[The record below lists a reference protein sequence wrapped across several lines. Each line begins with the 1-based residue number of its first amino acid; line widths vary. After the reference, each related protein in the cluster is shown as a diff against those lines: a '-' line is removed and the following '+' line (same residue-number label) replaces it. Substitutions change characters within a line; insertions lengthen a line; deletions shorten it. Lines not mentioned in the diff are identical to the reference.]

1 MTQYLTT
8 EQKIDEIH
16 QQITQN
22 DSLLDFL
29 SIVSMVFGFY
39 NAYLNRQQI
48 DNNTIMKELNKQD
61 KEYFEKIIAILNEI
75 KGEQNDD
82 K

>member
-16 QQITQN
+16 REITQN

-48 DNNTIMKELNKQD
+48 DNNTIMKELNRQD
-61 KEYFEKIIAILNEI
+61 KEYFEKIIDILNEI

>member
-1 MTQYLTT
+1 MS
-8 EQKIDEIH
+8 EMSR
-16 QQITQN
+16 N

-48 DNNTIMKELNKQD
+48 DNNTIMKELDKQD
-61 KEYFEKIIAILNEI
+61 KEYFEKIIDILNEI
-75 KGEQNDD
+75 KGEQHDD

>member
-1 MTQYLTT
+1 MTRFLTT

-16 QQITQN
+16 QEITN
-22 DSLLDFL
+22 NNSLLDFL

-48 DNNTIMKELNKQD
+48 DNNTIMNELNKQD
-61 KEYFEKIIAILNEI
+61 KEYFEKIIDILNEL
-75 KGEQNDD
+75 KGERNDD